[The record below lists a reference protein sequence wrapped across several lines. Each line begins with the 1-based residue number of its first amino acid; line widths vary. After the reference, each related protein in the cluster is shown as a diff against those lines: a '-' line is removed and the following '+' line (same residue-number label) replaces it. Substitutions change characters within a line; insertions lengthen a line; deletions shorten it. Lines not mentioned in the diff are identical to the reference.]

1 MVGHINANAAAATI
15 WPLLPLPLRRSR
27 LPPYRRR
34 CCRGGRVHRRPQTR
48 TGGDG
53 SRDGRAATVGQG
65 RENAGH
71 WHTHLARHLHEG
83 VAVGGSGATV
93 AGAVDGRGR
102 GWGTG
107 DVETTG
113 FDVRREPSMFDLSY
127 IEGWCRT
134 SKAARPM
141 GCYYFVFFKVCVP
154 PAFGSVQ
161 LQGVCFVE
169 QISPPFV
176 DQLLHPMRCAPKRAL
191 ARRRSSPFPRG
202 QVHHW
207 GTAKSCCAW
216 CRGIVLMDTWG
227 SVRASCS
234 RLVPRS
240 AVVRQQ
246 CLGSGADSAFRCA
259 SLIRPH
265 YLCATWSLPAIAGYL
280 AASPPPRIHLWPTLP
295 CSVTQLRLRRIH
307 PCTSLPVRFAL
318 SLPPSTALNS
328 AAPCG
333 VDGVSP
339 LPGQRQRV
347 CRASRQ
353 SCAPS
358 SRT

>member
-1 MVGHINANAAAATI
+1 MKPQWTKWGPGTKLGKLV
-15 WPLLPLPLRRSR
+15 PLFQTLPIVRRSQPVTAHPLER
-27 LPPYRRR
+27 HGDVCSPFLPPRRHASSSDTLFR
-34 CCRGGRVHRRPQTR
+34 
-48 TGGDG
+48 
-53 SRDGRAATVGQG
+53 
-65 RENAGH
+65 
-71 WHTHLARHLHEG
+71 
-83 VAVGGSGATV
+83 
-93 AGAVDGRGR
+93 
-102 GWGTG
+102 

-339 LPGQRQRV
+339 LPGQRQQV

>member
-1 MVGHINANAAAATI
+1 MLV
-15 WPLLPLPLRRSR
+15 RRRRGLVERRRR
-27 LPPYRRR
+27 LP
-34 CCRGGRVHRRPQTR
+34 C
-48 TGGDG
+48 
-53 SRDGRAATVGQG
+53 
-65 RENAGH
+65 
-71 WHTHLARHLHEG
+71 
-83 VAVGGSGATV
+83 
-93 AGAVDGRGR
+93 
-102 GWGTG
+102 

-333 VDGVSP
+333 VDGVSA
-339 LPGQRQRV
+339 LPGQRQQV